1 MNKSSFVLWGL
12 VGVLVAVA
20 IAVSCADTTSN
31 PCVLDDCISR
41 CIAVGHAGGECR
53 ADACLCTEI
62 PAADADADADGR
74 DDAVTPPDVT
84 DDASPPDTDVI
95 RDEASA
101 EDRVGEEIRR
111 DADAVDRPDVP
122 RPEDGSTPD
131 SPADAKSG
139 CDPLVCFMSCGG
151 TCSVGGTCVCES
163 P

>member
-41 CIAVGHAGGECR
+41 CIAVGHRGGECR
-53 ADACLCTEI
+53 SDACLCTDV
-62 PAADADADADGR
+62 DADADADTPDGR
-74 DDAVTPPDVT
+74 DEATPPDVT

-101 EDRVGEEIRR
+101 EDRGGDEIRR
-111 DADAVDRPDVP
+111 DDAVDRPDVP
-122 RPEDGSTPD
+122 RTEEGSTTPD
-131 SPADAKSG
+131 SASEAKSG

-151 TCSVGGTCVCES
+151 TCSIGGACVCES